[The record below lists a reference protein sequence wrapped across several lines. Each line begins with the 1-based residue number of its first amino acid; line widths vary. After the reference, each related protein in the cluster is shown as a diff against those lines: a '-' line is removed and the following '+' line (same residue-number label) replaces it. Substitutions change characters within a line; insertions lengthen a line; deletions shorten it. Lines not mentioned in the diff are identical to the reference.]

1 MGQINLVEKVT
12 ILMGILSRSESEL
25 SIREIQ
31 ELSGIPRSTVHR
43 ILSILEKQGWVTQNQ
58 ESERYNISLR
68 FLFMY
73 RSTSFNRQI
82 VEATTPIMQAL
93 ANASQFTAHI
103 SVPEGRKGCCIF
115 VQEPQSSLRRL
126 SEIDISFPLYANA
139 RGKILLAYASKDIQ
153 EQVFSGEKKKF
164 APNTITDEQALRKEI
179 ENVRRAGYARST
191 DELVEGSSEI
201 GVPLFNARGH
211 FIAEFGI
218 TGPSDGFADNEDALL
233 MKVRTSAQIYM
244 QMMDKFP
251 Y

>member
-12 ILMGILSRSESEL
+12 TLMGILSRSESEL

-43 ILSILEKQGWVTQNQ
+43 ILSILERQGWVTQNQ
-58 ESERYNISLR
+58 ESERYNVSLR

-82 VEATTPIMQAL
+82 VEATTPIMQTL
-93 ANASQFTAHI
+93 ANATQFTAHI
-103 SVPEGRKGCCIF
+103 CVLEGRKGCCIF
-115 VQEPQSSLRRL
+115 AQEPQASSRRP
-126 SEIDISFPLYANA
+126 SEIDIYFPLYADA

-153 EQVFSGEKKKF
+153 EQVFSGEKEKK
-164 APNTITDEQALRKEI
+164 ARNTITDEPALRKEI
-179 ENVRRAGYARST
+179 ENVRRAGYARSV
-191 DELVEGSSEI
+191 DELAEGGAEI
-201 GVPLFNARGH
+201 GVPLFNSRGH

-218 TGPSDGFADNEDALL
+218 MGSSDGFADKEDALL